1 MYRRILVP
9 LDGSKKSEQALPLA
23 CQLALAEGAEVVLL
37 VAIHLGQVLFVE
49 RQDRLP
55 TNFEQ
60 LSQQQ
65 HEEAGLY
72 LSEHRKELEQRGLKV
87 EVVLCSGDPRDSI
100 LEESRQRQVD
110 LIVMTSA
117 GKGNWMRWLSGSIAD
132 QVLRSAPCPVLVV
145 RPPTA
150 SA

>member
-23 CQLALAEGAEVVLL
+23 CQLALPEGAEVVLL

-60 LSQQQ
+60 LHQQQ
-65 HEEAGLY
+65 HDEAQVY
-72 LSEHRKELEQRGLKV
+72 LAEHKKELEQRGLRV
-87 EVVLCSGDPRDSI
+87 GVVVCEGDPRDAI

-132 QVLRSAPCPVLVV
+132 QVLRRAPCPVLVV
-145 RPPTA
+145 RPPAA